1 MSQTRASE
9 FSMKGLIVL
18 LAVVILLYVS
28 QLVLIPFAFALTLA
42 LLLAPAVASLEKHAS
57 RTVSVT
63 AVTIIT
69 SIGLFFGAYI
79 VSRQVVSVAQTLPQY
94 RTNIHNRMASLHSPG
109 TATLE
114 NGFRAME
121 EIGGDLASPD
131 TGTPPALGTEG
142 SANAP
147 TQPEAQAMP
156 VRVVDSR
163 WNRLA
168 AIGELAQ
175 RVLKPIGQ
183 VGVVVVFTIYMLMKR
198 EELRNRLLLLAGMGR
213 IHLMSTVLE
222 DATIRISKYLIMQI
236 EVNLCY
242 GALFGAGLF
251 LIGVPNATLWG
262 LIAAVFRIVPYV
274 GTTVAVVLPLVISIA
289 VSTSWWPPLL
299 VVGLFLLLELTAANF
314 VEPWLYSSRTGISSL
329 ALLGMAIFWMMIWG
343 WSGLVLSTPL
353 TVCFVILGRHVP
365 QMNFLNILLGT
376 NAELSPPAHYY
387 ERLLTMDEKEA
398 RKLAERYLNGKRL
411 EDLYDSMVIPALSL
425 AEEDR
430 HKGAL
435 DDARSNFI
443 FLSVGELVARLNGYG
458 EPGDIPLSNESLL
471 LEEHGNPK
479 PQEFAVVCISA
490 SDQADEL
497 TSMMLTQLLEQAGH
511 PTLLLPAEAISEE
524 ILAGLAQEPS
534 TVLFVS
540 ALPPFA
546 FAQVQAICHKVHT
559 HIKMNRV
566 VVGLWNTYDD
576 AEELGHTFGGA
587 RPNSIV
593 RTMGEAVRRVEI
605 WRKEAHRA

>member
-1 MSQTRASE
+1 
-9 FSMKGLIVL
+9 MKGLIVL
-18 LAVVILLYVS
+18 LAVVILLYAAQV
-28 QLVLIPFAFALTLA
+28 VLIPFAFALTLA
-42 LLLAPAVASLEKHAS
+42 LLLAPAVASLEKYAS
-57 RTVSVT
+57 RTVSVA
-63 AVTIIT
+63 AVGIIT
-69 SIGLFFGAYI
+69 CVAFFFGAYV
-79 VSRQVVSVAQTLPQY
+79 VSRQVVNVAQTLPQY
-94 RTNIHNRMASLHSPG
+94 RSNVHNRMAELHSPG

-114 NGFRAME
+114 SGFRAME
-121 EIGGDLASPD
+121 DIGADFALPD
-131 TGTPPALGTEG
+131 SGTPSVPAQT
-142 SANAP
+142 
-147 TQPEAQAMP
+147 EAQAMP

-163 WNRLA
+163 WNRLTA
-168 AIGELAQ
+168 AGELLQA
-175 RVLKPIGQ
+175 VLKPVGQ

-262 LIAAVFRIVPYV
+262 LIAALFRIVPYV
-274 GTTVAVVLPLVISIA
+274 GTMVALVLPLVISIA
-289 VSTSWWPPLL
+289 VSTSWWPPVL
-299 VVGLFLLLELTAANF
+299 VLALFLLLEMTAANF

-329 ALLGMAIFWMMIWG
+329 ALLGMAIFWLMIWG
-343 WSGLVLSTPL
+343 WAGLVLSTPL

-365 QMNFLNILLGT
+365 QLNFLHIMLGT

-387 ERLLTMDEKEA
+387 ERLLRMDERES
-398 RKLAERYLNGKRL
+398 REIAERYLNGKRL
-411 EDLYDSMVIPALSL
+411 EELYDSMIIPALSL

-435 DDARSNFI
+435 DDVRSNFI
-443 FLSVGELVARLNGYG
+443 FLSVGELIARLNGY
-458 EPGDIPLSNESLL
+458 EQPSNVPVSDKSEMSLL
-471 LEEHGNPK
+471 LEEHRNPK
-479 PQEFAVVCISA
+479 PEAFAVVCISA

-511 PTLLLPAEAISEE
+511 PTLLLPADAISEE
-524 ILAGLAQEPS
+524 ILKGLAQEPT

-546 FAQVQAICHKVHT
+546 FAQVQAICHKIQD

-566 VVGLWNTYDD
+566 VVGLWNTID
-576 AEELGHTFGGA
+576 AEDLGQTFGTA

-593 RTMGEAVRRVEI
+593 RTLNEAVRRVEA
-605 WRKEAHRA
+605 WRKEAPRHQSGAEEFNAAK